1 MAASPACCSARSVLP
16 APSTPPARCSLCTAR
31 LHRRP
36 CDPGRDEPLGR
47 LLSADLFGAGADG
60 DSRWQGQVPRTD
72 TVVIGVILLAS
83 VGLGSYMAQSAPP
96 SK

>member
-1 MAASPACCSARSVLP
+1 MATRAGRAG
-16 APSTPPARCSLCTAR
+16 
-31 LHRRP
+31 
-36 CDPGRDEPLGR
+36 PGP
-47 LLSADLFGAGADG
+47 
-60 DSRWQGQVPRTD
+60 GQVSRTD